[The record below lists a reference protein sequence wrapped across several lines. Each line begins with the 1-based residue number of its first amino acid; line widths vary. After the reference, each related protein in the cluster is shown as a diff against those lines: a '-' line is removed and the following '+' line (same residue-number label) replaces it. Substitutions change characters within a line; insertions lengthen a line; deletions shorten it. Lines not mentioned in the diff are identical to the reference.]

1 MRLTFNNAMLYN
13 PTGTDVNKMAKKLA
27 KFFEKRWSVFSA
39 TGTYDRSM
47 SRARGGGVAV
57 SRRGAGRLTVAE
69 RRNFTEQVARLEY
82 DDAVRI
88 AAIVRQRMPELE
100 VDSIDAN
107 HVLISVAKLR
117 ASVVRECLRVMAQ
130 MRSGTLQ
137 LAVPGASIAAISATT
152 TAAAA
157 STPPPSATTGQA
169 QV

>member
-1 MRLTFNNAMLYN
+1 MRLTFTNAMLYN
-13 PTGTDVNKMAKKLA
+13 PSGTDVNKMAKRLA
-27 KFFEKRWSVFSA
+27 KFFEKRWAVFSA

-47 SRARGGGVAV
+47 FPAPTPASMRARGAGVAA
-57 SRRGAGRLTVAE
+57 SRRGAGRLTIAE

-137 LAVPGASIAAISATT
+137 LAVPGASTVAMAATT
-152 TAAAA
+152 T
-157 STPPPSATTGQA
+157 GEQ

>member
-1 MRLTFNNAMLYN
+1 MRLTFTNAMLYN
-13 PTGTDVNKMAKKLA
+13 PSGTDVNKMAKKLA

-47 SRARGGGVAV
+47 FPAQPVFAAGRGGGAAGRGGT
-57 SRRGAGRLTVAE
+57 SRRGAGRLTIAE
-69 RRNFTEQVARLEY
+69 RRSFTEQVSRLEY
-82 DDAVRI
+82 EDAVRI

-130 MRSGTLQ
+130 MRNGSLQ
-137 LAVPGASIAAISATT
+137 LTTSATPAAAT
-152 TAAAA
+152 TAD
-157 STPPPSATTGQA
+157 QL
-169 QV
+169 